1 MEFSKLSSLQ
11 ELRSKYKEDFSQTF
25 SSDEQMLEDAFSHG
39 PYHEEEFRFELLGER
54 LSNSELASLF
64 LPVGHVLVRG
74 AGSDD
79 HGAKKVTKVYRAL
92 SDWQDGKLE
101 AKDHLLKGLAEVRLS
116 VLGLDSGWRK
126 VAVPFFRVLE
136 VSINKRLGATLEEL
150 HKLETQYDS
159 AGD

>member
-1 MEFSKLSSLQ
+1 VAAVSLALSVES
-11 ELRSKYKEDFSQTF
+11 EIFD
-25 SSDEQMLEDAFSHG
+25 SS
-39 PYHEEEFRFELLGER
+39 FRKNKTSPR
-54 LSNSELASLF
+54 KS
-64 LPVGHVLVRG
+64 P
-74 AGSDD
+74 GSDD

-101 AKDHLLKGLAEVRLS
+101 TTDQLLNALAEARLS

-126 VAVPFFRVLE
+126 VALPFFRVLD

-150 HKLETQYDS
+150 HKLETQYDD